1 MTGILR
7 GTLYARL
14 ATGLFVLLVA
24 VGLLYTFISVVT
36 IRHYQETLSQ
46 TLNRNLARELVFDRN
61 LVDEGRLNEA
71 ALKETFDL
79 YMTINP
85 GIEIYLLDRDGT
97 ILSYSADPGK
107 VVRKRVSL
115 APVQR
120 FLDDETAYPVP
131 GDDPRSH
138 DRRKVFSAT
147 PVPSAEQPEGYLY
160 VVLRGEEYDSVERMA
175 RGRHFFEMS
184 AWAVTVS
191 LVFGLIAGL
200 VVFRLLTRRLEHLSL
215 RVECFEAQAG
225 GGAFDPTT
233 DRAPPVAR
241 GGADEIER
249 LGMAFD
255 RMAERI
261 ARQIEQLHEQDS
273 LRRRLVAQVSHDL
286 RTPLASMQGYLESL
300 KIKGAAL
307 NEAERA
313 EFLNIALD
321 QGRRLGRLVHE
332 LFELAALEARERQP
346 RPEPFAP
353 AELVH
358 DVVRKHEPAA
368 AVKSITLTVTAEP
381 NMPFALADLGMTERV
396 LDNLIDNAVAYA
408 PRHGHVEVSVRTER
422 DSLRIHV
429 ADDGPGIALNDLPH
443 LFEPFYRG
451 ESGIATGHAGL
462 GLAIAKRIMQLQNGT
477 IEARSR
483 PEGGAEFILRLP
495 LDRPDVMQS

>member
-7 GTLYARL
+7 RTLYARL
-14 ATGLFVLLVA
+14 ALGLFVLLVT
-24 VGLLYTFISVVT
+24 VGLLYTFISAVA

-46 TLNRNLARELVFDRN
+46 TLNRDLARDLVFDRN
-61 LVDEGRLNEA
+61 LVDEGRLNQA
-71 ALKETFDL
+71 ALKETFEL

-120 FLDDETAYPVP
+120 FLDDAAAYPVL

-138 DRRKVFSAT
+138 DRQKVFSAA
-147 PVPSAEQPEGYLY
+147 PLPSAERPEGYLY
-160 VVLRGEEYDSVERMA
+160 VVLRGEEYDAAERMA
-175 RGRHFFEMS
+175 RGRHFFAMS

-191 LVFGLIAGL
+191 LAFGLIAGL
-200 VVFRLLTRRLEHLSL
+200 VVFRLLTRRLEHLSR
-215 RVECFEAQAG
+215 RVECFEAQTG
-225 GGAFDPTT
+225 GVAFDPTVEH
-233 DRAPPVAR
+233 ALPAAR
-241 GGADEIER
+241 GNADEIER

-255 RMAERI
+255 RMAARI
-261 ARQIEQLHEQDS
+261 ARQLEQLHEQDA

-286 RTPLASMQGYLESL
+286 RTPLASLQGYLESL
-300 KIKGAAL
+300 KLKGSSL
-307 NEAERA
+307 SEAQRA
-313 EFLNIALD
+313 EFLAIALD
-321 QGRRLGRLVHE
+321 QGQRLGRLVDE

-358 DVVRKHEPAA
+358 DVARKHEPAA
-368 AVKSITLTVTAEP
+368 AVKKITLTVTAEP
-381 NMPFALADLGMTERV
+381 ELPFALADLGMTERV

-408 PRHGHVEVSVRTER
+408 PRHGHVEVSVRADR
-422 DSLRIHV
+422 DVLRIHV
-429 ADDGPGIALNDLPH
+429 TDNGPGMAPDDLPH

-451 ESGIATGHAGL
+451 KTGTPAGHAGL
-462 GLAIAKRIMQLQNGT
+462 GLAIARRIMQLQNGA
-477 IEARSR
+477 IVARNRSS
-483 PEGGAEFILRLP
+483 GGAEFILRLP
-495 LDRPDVMQS
+495 LARTDVMQS